1 MESTS
6 VVLIQRLAAAGAGV
20 ALLNPLDVMDER
32 ARGAVVFVPLRDSD
46 LRQQAL
52 RMVAR
57 VRAPLSP
64 AAELMAE
71 RIGTALDGLF
81 R

>member
-1 MESTS
+1 
-6 VVLIQRLAAAGAGV
+6 V

-57 VRAPLSP
+57 VRALSP

>member
-1 MESTS
+1 
-6 VVLIQRLAAAGAGV
+6 V

-57 VRAPLSP
+57 APLSP